1 MGRDAALL
9 SNTSPVYQQ
18 SQSSDESIL
27 RLSNISKIY
36 PGTIALQDINLDIKK
51 GEVHGIIGKNGAG
64 KTTLVG
70 IIAGLIKPS
79 AGDIFVKNNKYKDL
93 SRIVAKKENIAIVPQ
108 EPQMFLEGT
117 IAENLFMP
125 EYKTRAGNLIVN
137 WNHLY
142 DEARKVLEKGELNLD
157 VQTKVKDL
165 GIGIQQILLILK
177 ASYVEK
183 ADIIILDEASA
194 AMSEKEEKQFYQII
208 NERKCEGCTIL
219 YISHRIDELL
229 MVCDRMTV
237 LRDGQTVKT
246 VNKEDVD
253 KESLSSLI
261 VGYPIKAKNF
271 FSHKHETDSKK
282 KKGNN
287 VNRTK
292 PVIQVDGI
300 SKYNSFKDISFSAHK
315 NEVLGIAGLMGSGR
329 TEILKA
335 IYGIIPPDSGK
346 IFLNGERLNIN
357 HPSKALQKKIAYL
370 PEERDEE
377 GLISN
382 LSIKTNLIISALN
395 KITNTLFVSRKKE
408 DNLINQLT
416 EQVELKY
423 SNINQEVKEL
433 SGGNRQKVVVAKVL
447 STQPILYLLDEP
459 TKGIDI
465 STKEKLLKIIREELV
480 KESAVI
486 MTAPGLEELI
496 EVCDRILILNNGKL
510 TGEFLRSEF
519 DEGALYK
526 AIQESHL

>member
-1 MGRDAALL
+1 ML
-9 SNTSPVYQQ
+9 SYTLPVYQQ
-18 SQSSDESIL
+18 SQSSDEGIL
-27 RLSNISKIY
+27 RLLNISKIY
-36 PGTIALQDINLDIKK
+36 PGTIALQDVNLDIKK

-79 AGDIFVKNNKYKDL
+79 AGDIFIKNNKYNDL

-117 IAENLFMP
+117 VAENLFMP

-165 GIGIQQILLILK
+165 AIGIQQILLILK

-237 LRDGQTVKT
+237 LRDGQTVAT

-261 VGYPIKAKNF
+261 VGYPIKAKAS
-271 FSHKHETDSKK
+271 FSHQHDADSKK
-282 KKGNN
+282 VKSLNH
-287 VNRTK
+287 TK
-292 PVIQVDGI
+292 PIVQVEGI
-300 SKYNSFKDISFSAHK
+300 SKYNSFNDISFSAHK

-335 IYGIIPPDSGK
+335 IYGINPPDSGK
-346 IFLNGERLNIN
+346 VFLNGESLNIN

-395 KITNTLFVSRKKE
+395 RITNFLFVSRKKE
-408 DNLINQLT
+408 DSLINQLT

-465 STKEKLLKIIREELV
+465 STKEKLLRIIREELV
-480 KESAVI
+480 KEATVI

-496 EVCDRILILNNGKL
+496 EVCDRILILNKGKL
-510 TGEFLRSEF
+510 TGEFFRSEF
-519 DEGALYK
+519 DEGLLYK
-526 AIQESHL
+526 AIQESDI